1 MGKSRLDLSA
11 LDLKLL
17 AMAAMLVDHM
27 GYLLFPTAMWM
38 RYVGRLAFPIFAFQ
52 IAEGWYR
59 THDREKYTLRLLIC
73 AVVSEV
79 PFDLAF
85 SGTPVDA
92 GYQNVLWTFFIAAAA
107 LWAADALQ
115 ERLHLPLPL
124 AALPA
129 AGAGYL
135 LGEWMQADYFGPGV
149 LTVLV
154 FALCRQWHIGRL
166 PELAAMLVINGWLL
180 PSADMTLWGVT
191 LPVELLATAAL
202 LPIWLYRAVSWP
214 WPRPARNLVCI
225 LSGTPAAS
233 VVAGPEHWN
242 IRRHI
247 MAKNKEEKT
256 NVMRTL
262 EQKKIPYTPHTYDP
276 NGPIDGVSVAQA
288 LGHDP
293 ACVFKTLVTRGASG
307 GYYVFDI
314 PVAENLDLKK
324 AARAVG
330 EKSVAM
336 LPQKELLPLTG
347 YVHGG
352 CSPVGMKKQFPTV
365 FHATAADLPAI
376 MVSAGRIGHQVQCDP
391 QALLSLLRAKTA
403 DIIVD

>member
-27 GYLLFPTAMWM
+27 GYLLFPTTMWM

-115 ERLHLPLPL
+115 ERLRLPLPL

-149 LTVLV
+149 LLVLA
-154 FALCRQWHIGRL
+154 FALCRGRSGGRIG
-166 PELAAMLVINGWLL
+166 ELAAMVIVNGRLL
-180 PSADMTLWGVT
+180 PSASMTVWGME
-191 LPVELLATAAL
+191 LPVQLLAAAAL
-202 LPIWLYRAVSWP
+202 PLIWLYRGRQGPHSPVLQGIWYAFY
-214 WPRPARNLVCI
+214 PAHL
-225 LSGTPAAS
+225 LLL
-233 VVAGPEHWN
+233 WW
-242 IRRHI
+242 
-247 MAKNKEEKT
+247 NKEEKT

-262 EQKKIPYTPHTYDP
+262 EQKKIPYTPHSYDP
-276 NGPIDGVSVAQA
+276 NGPIDGVSVART
-288 LGHDP
+288 LGQDP

-391 QALLSLLRAKTA
+391 QALLSLLGAKTA